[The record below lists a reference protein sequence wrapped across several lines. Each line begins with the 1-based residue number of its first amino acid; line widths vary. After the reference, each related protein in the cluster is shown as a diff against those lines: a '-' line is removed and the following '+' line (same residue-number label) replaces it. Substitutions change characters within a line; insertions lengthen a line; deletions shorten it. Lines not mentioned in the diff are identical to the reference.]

1 MQFIAILRIIVLDV
15 MLWCY
20 DYTHLMRIQINVT
33 KSFRIECATTLKYC
47 CYIVNV
53 VIVINVL
60 CTYVCTYL
68 NVHVTR
74 HMLVAFVA
82 HINKLNVI

>member
-53 VIVINVL
+53 VSVINVL
-60 CTYVCTYL
+60 CTYL

-82 HINKLNVI
+82 HINKFNVI